1 MQRILLFLSDVIIP
15 LFIVVILMA
24 GLLNRRNAYEDFVKG
39 ARDGLKTAV
48 DILPTLAGLMVAVG
62 ILRASGLLDALAG
75 VLGNCVDRIG
85 FPSQL
90 VPLAVVRMFSS
101 SAATGLLLD
110 VYEQFGTDSRLG
122 RIASVMMSSSETI
135 FYTMS
140 IYFMIVKVKKT
151 RWTLAGA
158 LVATVAGIMASVL
171 LVGGKKNMSGVQNC
185 KADIRNPLS
194 LLAYSCLLY
203 TSMRRHTICW
213 GR

>member
-1 MQRILLFLSDVIIP
+1 
-15 LFIVVILMA
+15 
-24 GLLNRRNAYEDFVKG
+24 
-39 ARDGLKTAV
+39 
-48 DILPTLAGLMVAVG
+48 
-62 ILRASGLLDALAG
+62 
-75 VLGNCVDRIG
+75 
-85 FPSQL
+85 
-90 VPLAVVRMFSS
+90 MFSS

-171 LVGGKKNMSGVQNC
+171 LVG
-185 KADIRNPLS
+185 
-194 LLAYSCLLY
+194 
-203 TSMRRHTICW
+203 
-213 GR
+213 

>member
-1 MQRILLFLSDVIIP
+1 MYMQRILLFLSDVIIP

-140 IYFMIVKVKKT
+140 IYFMTVKVKKT

-171 LVGGKKNMSGVQNC
+171 LVGWKKNRAGVQNC
-185 KADIRNPLS
+185 KADSRNPLS
-194 LLAYSCLLY
+194 LLA
-203 TSMRRHTICW
+203 
-213 GR
+213 